1 MRCVYSHT
9 HAFHSPESET
19 EAGVQIPT
27 YEMPRRAE
35 VIRAELQADGGF
47 DFADPG
53 NHGIDPVLAVHDRGL
68 VDYLAHA
75 WDEKGASAGE
85 GAIVPDSIAHLGLRE
100 GIGGNPRPSTFDAMT
115 GYYCF
120 DTTTPLVE
128 GTYSAARASVEVAL
142 TTTDIVLAEDD
153 LAYGLCR
160 PPGHH
165 AARAIYGGYCFLNNA
180 AIAAQYALEKT
191 GDRVAILDVDYHH
204 GNGTQQIF
212 YTRGDVMYA
221 SLHADPNR
229 AYPYFTGF
237 EGETGAGD
245 GAGANL
251 NLPLPR
257 SCAGGRF
264 FTALQTALAALL
276 RFGPAL
282 LIVSLGVD
290 TYFNDPIADFSL
302 TTRDQYEMGTRIAAV
317 FPRIVILQEGG
328 YDVDALGINVRAW
341 LRGAEGRSYD
351 AGSDRAGAG
360 FEGLRE

>member
-1 MRCVYSHT
+1 MRCVYSQT
-9 HAFHSPESET
+9 HALHSPESET

-35 VIRAELQADGGF
+35 IIRGELQADGGF
-47 DFADPG
+47 DFVDPG
-53 NHGIDPVLAVHDRGL
+53 EHGIDPVLAVHDRGL

-75 WDEKGASAGE
+75 WDETGATAGG
-85 GAIVPDSIAHLGLRE
+85 GAIVPDSIAHVALRA
-100 GIGGNPRPSTFDAMT
+100 GIDGSPRPSTLDAKK

-128 GTYSAARASVEVAL
+128 GTYRAARASVDVAL
-142 TTTDIVLAEDD
+142 TTTDVVLGGDD
-153 LAYGLCR
+153 FAYGLCR

-165 AARAIYGGYCFLNNA
+165 AAHAVYGGYCFFNNA
-180 AIAAQYALEKT
+180 AIAAQYALERI
-191 GDRVAILDVDYHH
+191 GDRVAILDIDYHH

-212 YTRGDVMYA
+212 YTRGDVMYT

-237 EGETGAGD
+237 EDETGAGD

-251 NLPLPR
+251 NLPLPKA
-257 SCAGGRF
+257 CAGDRF
-264 FTALQTALAALL
+264 FAALETALAAMT
-276 RFGPAL
+276 RFGPVL

-290 TYFNDPIADFSL
+290 TYYNDPIADFSL
-302 TTRDQYEMGTRIAAV
+302 TTHDQHEMGARIAAA
-317 FPRIVILQEGG
+317 FPRLVILQEGG

-341 LRGAEGRSYD
+341 LRGAEGRSRD
-351 AGSDRAGAG
+351 ERSDRTGAG
-360 FEGLRE
+360 FED